1 VRHHAVLRLPFRRA
15 EVSREN
21 HILEEQTVNVSVE
34 HLGPC
39 RKLLRIEVNA
49 AAVDAKF
56 EEVTK
61 EFQRHAQ
68 LPGFRPGKVPREM
81 VLRSFGRRIEDE
93 VRRRLIPE
101 AFRDAVRQQR
111 FRVVGE
117 PDLEETQFGRGQ
129 PLQFVATVETAP
141 EFELPEYKGLPV
153 RRQVGIVTD
162 ADVERAL
169 TVLREQQGSFV
180 DVARAVQSGDY
191 VVVNYH
197 ATVEGRPLREVAPNA
212 QSLSERHHFWV
223 HVGPDE
229 FLPGFSEQLI
239 GASAGETRAVTVEF
253 PPNFVTPELAGRQA
267 TFEVEVVQV
276 KERRLPELDEAF
288 ARSYGAPNLEALRE
302 GVRADLA
309 RELEHKQNV
318 SVRNQLV
325 RQLLDRVHFDLPESF
340 VTQETRNVVYDIVRE
355 NQRRGVTSQAI
366 EQAKDQIYTVATNS
380 AKERVK
386 VGFLL
391 SRIAEKEGIT
401 ATQEEIHLRVAL
413 LAQQYQMKPEKVLR
427 QLQQRDGLAEIA
439 EQIITAKVLDFL
451 AKHARVEEVP
461 AGTAA

>member
-1 VRHHAVLRLPFRRA
+1 
-15 EVSREN
+15 
-21 HILEEQTVNVSVE
+21 
-34 HLGPC
+34 
-39 RKLLRIEVNA
+39 
-49 AAVDAKF
+49 
-56 EEVTK
+56 
-61 EFQRHAQ
+61 
-68 LPGFRPGKVPREM
+68 
-81 VLRSFGRRIEDE
+81 
-93 VRRRLIPE
+93 
-101 AFRDAVRQQR
+101 
-111 FRVVGE
+111 
-117 PDLEETQFGRGQ
+117 LEETQFGRGQ

-229 FLPGFSEQLI
+229 FLPGFSEQLV
-239 GASAGETRAVTVEF
+239 GAAAGETRAVTVEF